1 MALDNTAKQELKAA
15 LAAIDPT
22 RDDIIDMMVSAI
34 EEWVKKATIT
44 VTIPDDIKVQV
55 DLKTGNGRTLES
67 VEVEGTLS

>member
-44 VTIPDDIKVQV
+44 VTIPDGIKVEV

>member
-22 RDDIIDMMVSAI
+22 EDDIIDLMVSAI
-34 EEWVKKATIT
+34 EEWVKKATIN
-44 VTIPDDIKVQV
+44 VQV
-55 DLKTGNGRTLES
+55 DLKTGNGATLES